1 MSVLQSKN
9 CRLFFRGQAVSLIG
23 TWMTQTASLW
33 LVYQLMNSSL
43 YLGLIGFIDQ
53 IPSFILVPFTGGLI
67 EQGNRR
73 KILLITQSLAM
84 LHAFILAL
92 LVWLDAV
99 HLEYLIILGL
109 FKGAVNAFDITARQ
123 VFIAEIVEEKT
134 DLAQAIGINALIIS
148 SARLLGPGM
157 AGMLIASVGVGVCF
171 FIDGISYLAAII
183 ALLSLKITS
192 RSLTKN
198 FSSPWQRFKEGLNYV
213 INNPP
218 LRSILSL
225 LALISFLAASYPTLT
240 PIFAKEILLGSSD
253 TLGFLLAC
261 AGIGSLAGSLY
272 LSQYKH
278 QINLPRILTFS
289 TIGLGISLIGFA
301 RSQVLSLSLLMMF
314 GIGFCLVLQVAIS
327 NTLIQTL
334 VADNRRGIV
343 MSLFT
348 LAYIG
353 ITPFGNLFVG
363 EVASKLGVSSTLTI
377 NGILCL
383 LGLAIVQ
390 KQLVNLKKINEVS

>member
-1 MSVLQSKN
+1 
-9 CRLFFRGQAVSLIG
+9 
-23 TWMTQTASLW
+23 MTQTASLW

-73 KILLITQSLAM
+73 QILLITQSLAM
-84 LHAFILAL
+84 LHAFILAV
-92 LVWLDAV
+92 LVWLNAV
-99 HLEYLIILGL
+99 HLEHLIILGL
-109 FKGAVNAFDITARQ
+109 FKGIVNAFDITARQ
-123 VFIAEIVEEKT
+123 VFIAEIVEDKA
-134 DLAQAIGINALIIS
+134 DLGQAIGINALIIS

-157 AGMLIASVGVGVCF
+157 AGILISSVGVSICF
-171 FIDGISYLAAII
+171 LIDGISYLAAII
-183 ALLSLKITS
+183 ALLSLKISS
-192 RSLTKN
+192 RSLTKT
-198 FSSPWQRFKEGLNYV
+198 FSSPWQRFKDGLNYALH
-213 INNPP
+213 NPP

-240 PIFAKEILLGSSD
+240 PIFAKEVLLGGSD

-272 LSQYKH
+272 LSQSK
-278 QINLPRILTFS
+278 NSLKMPTILMVS
-289 TIGLGISLIGFA
+289 TLGLGLSLIAFA
-301 RSQVLSLSLLMMF
+301 QSQVLWLSLIMMF
-314 GIGFCLVLQVAIS
+314 GVGFCLVLQVAIS

-353 ITPFGNLFVG
+353 VTPFGNLFVG
-363 EVASKLGVSSTLTI
+363 EVASKLGVSYTLTI

-383 LGLAIVQ
+383 LGLVVVQ
-390 KQLVNLKKINEVS
+390 KQLVNLKNLNQLS

>member
-23 TWMTQTASLW
+23 TWMTETASLW
-33 LVYQLMNSSL
+33 LVYQLMHSSL
-43 YLGLIGFIDQ
+43 YLGLIGFIDRV
-53 IPSFILVPFTGGLI
+53 PSFILVPFTGGLI

-73 KILLITQSLAM
+73 QILLITQSLAM
-84 LHAFILAL
+84 LHAFILAG
-92 LVWLDAV
+92 LVWLDEV

-109 FKGAVNAFDITARQ
+109 FKGTINAFDITARQ
-123 VFIAEIVEEKT
+123 VFIAEIVEDKA
-134 DLAQAIGINALIIS
+134 DLGQAIGINALIIS

-171 FIDGISYLAAII
+171 LIDGISYLAAII

-198 FSSPWQRFKEGLNYV
+198 LSSPWERFREGLNYV
-213 INNPP
+213 IHNPP

-240 PIFAKEILLGSSD
+240 PIFAKEVLLGSSD
-253 TLGFLLAC
+253 TLGFLLAW

-278 QINLPRILTFS
+278 QINMSKILTFS
-289 TIGLGISLIGFA
+289 TVGLGLSLIGFA
-301 RSQVLSLSLLMMF
+301 RSQVLWLSLLMMF
-314 GIGFCLVLQVAIS
+314 GVGFCLVLQVAIS

-390 KQLVNLKKINEVS
+390 KQLANLKKIKEVS